1 MEINVTLTQP
11 AKPLLLPTK
20 ISKGNTIHYVYPWA
34 KPKPKIDKHKP
45 LKSHV

>member
-1 MEINVTLTQP
+1 LS
-11 AKPLLLPTK
+11 TK
-20 ISKGNTIHYVYPWA
+20 TSKGNPSSIHYAYPWA